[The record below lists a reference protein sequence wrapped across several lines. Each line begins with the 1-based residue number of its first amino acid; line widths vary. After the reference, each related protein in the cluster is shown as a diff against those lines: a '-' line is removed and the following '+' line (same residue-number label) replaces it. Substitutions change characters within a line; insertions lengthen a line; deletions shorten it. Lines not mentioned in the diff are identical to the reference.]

1 MRLIKGLPS
10 RPLYENGCVL
20 TIGNFDGVHLGH
32 RAVIEKLADKAKQLD
47 LPVVIMLFEPQ
58 PLEFFLRETA
68 PPRLT
73 RLREKICRLAQLP
86 VADLLIVRFN
96 KKLADYDADKFIA
109 EVLINKLNVKYLVIG
124 DDFRF
129 GKDRRGDFAL
139 LQSKGDDYGFI
150 VEDTG
155 TFQLDRQRVSSS
167 LIRTTLADGDL
178 TTAAGLLGY
187 PYTVCGRV
195 VHGDK
200 LGRQL
205 GFPTANIAL
214 ARKKSPVSG
223 VFAVT
228 VAGIDKTDLAGVANV
243 GVRPTIDGSN
253 KMVLEVHLFNFN
265 REIYNRQLA
274 VQFRHKIRAERQF
287 QTIEELRAQI
297 EDDITKAKQYFALRQ
312 Q

>member
-1 MRLIKGLPS
+1 MRLIKGLPN
-10 RPLYENGCVL
+10 RPLYKNGCVL

-32 RAVIEKLADKAKQLD
+32 RAVIEKLANKANELE

-58 PLEFFLRETA
+58 PLEFFLREKA

-109 EVLINKLNVKYLVIG
+109 EVLIDKLNVKYLVIG

-139 LQSKGDDYGFI
+139 LQSKGKDFGFI

-155 TFQLDRQRVSSS
+155 TFQRDRQRVSSS
-167 LIRTTLADGDL
+167 LIRATLADGDL
-178 TTAAGLLGY
+178 TKASGLLGY
-187 PYTVCGRV
+187 PYTMCGRV

-214 ARKKSPVSG
+214 KRKKSPVSG

-228 VAGIDKTDLAGVANV
+228 VSGIDKTDLAGVANV

-274 VQFRHKIRAERQF
+274 VQFKHKIRAERQF
-287 QTIEELRAQI
+287 QSIDELKAQI
-297 EDDITKAKQYFALRQ
+297 QDDITKAKQYFALRQ